1 MNLKGR
7 GRKMNQIIE
16 CVPNVSEGRD
26 QEKISEL
33 IKEVVSTEGVK
44 LLDYSSDKDHNR
56 TVITFVGDKEGVKE
70 AAFKLIKKASEIID
84 MRYHKGEHPRIG
96 AVDVVPF
103 VPVKNVTMEEC
114 VQIARELGERVG
126 KELNIPVYL
135 YEEAATT
142 PERKNLEN
150 IRRGEYEGFFEKIK
164 QPEWKPDFGP
174 SEMNPKSGAI
184 VIGARNFL
192 IAFNVNLGTND
203 IEIAN
208 KIAKAVRFSSGG
220 YRYVKAMGVE
230 LRERGI
236 VQVSMNLTDFN
247 KTPIYRVFETIKA
260 EASRY
265 GVNVVGSEIIG
276 LVPSKA
282 LLDVADYYLRL
293 ENFSM
298 DMVLENRIYE

>member
-1 MNLKGR
+1 MD
-7 GRKMNQIIE
+7 QIIE
-16 CVPNVSEGRD
+16 CVPNFSEGRD
-26 QEKISEL
+26 REKIAQL
-33 IKEVVSTEGVK
+33 VKEVVSTEGVK

-56 TVITFVGDKEGVKE
+56 TVITFCGDAKGVKE

-96 AVDVVPF
+96 ATDVVPF
-103 VPVKNVTMEEC
+103 IPVKNATMEEC
-114 VQIARELGERVG
+114 IQIAREVGERVG
-126 KELNIPVYL
+126 RELNIPVYL

-174 SEMNPKSGAI
+174 QEMNPKSGAT

-192 IAFNVNLGTND
+192 IAYNVNLATDNID
-203 IEIAN
+203 IAN
-208 KIAKAVRFSSGG
+208 KIAKAIRFSSGG

-230 LRERGI
+230 LKERGI

-247 KTPIYRVFETIKA
+247 KTPIYRVFEAIKA

-265 GVNVVGSEIIG
+265 GVNVIGSEIIG
-276 LVPSKA
+276 LVPAKA
-282 LLDVADYYLRL
+282 LFDVADYYLRI
-293 ENFSM
+293 ENFSEN
-298 DMVLENRIYE
+298 MVLENRIYE

>member
-1 MNLKGR
+1 MD
-7 GRKMNQIIE
+7 QIIE
-16 CVPNVSEGRD
+16 CVPNFSEGRD
-26 QEKISEL
+26 QEKIAQL
-33 IKEVVSTEGVK
+33 VKEVVSTEGVK

-56 TVITFVGDKEGVKE
+56 TVITFCGDAKGVKE

-96 AVDVVPF
+96 ATDVVPF
-103 VPVKNVTMEEC
+103 IPVKNATMEEC
-114 VQIARELGERVG
+114 IQIAREVGEKVG
-126 KELNIPVYL
+126 RELNIPVYL

-174 SEMNPKSGAI
+174 QEMNTKSGAT

-192 IAFNVNLGTND
+192 IAYNVNLATDNID
-203 IEIAN
+203 IAN
-208 KIAKAVRFSSGG
+208 KIAKAIRFSSGG

-230 LRERGI
+230 LKERGI

-265 GVNVVGSEIIG
+265 GVNVIGSEIIG
-276 LVPSKA
+276 LVPAKA
-282 LLDVADYYLRL
+282 LFDVADYYLRI
-293 ENFSM
+293 ENFSEN
-298 DMVLENRIYE
+298 MVLENRIYE

>member
-1 MNLKGR
+1 
-7 GRKMNQIIE
+7 MNQIIE

-174 SEMNPKSGAI
+174 SEMNPKSGAT

-230 LRERGI
+230 LKERGI

>member
-114 VQIARELGERVG
+114 VRIARELGERVG

-174 SEMNPKSGAI
+174 SEMNPKSGAT

-230 LRERGI
+230 LKERGI

>member
-1 MNLKGR
+1 MD
-7 GRKMNQIIE
+7 QIIE
-16 CVPNVSEGRD
+16 CVPNFSEGRD
-26 QEKISEL
+26 QEKIAQL
-33 IKEVVSTEGVK
+33 VKEVVSTEGVK
-44 LLDYSSDKDHNR
+44 LLDYSSDRDHNR
-56 TVITFVGDKEGVKE
+56 TVITFCGDAKGVKE

-96 AVDVVPF
+96 ATDVVPF
-103 VPVKNVTMEEC
+103 IPVKNATMEEC
-114 VQIARELGERVG
+114 IQIAREVGEKVG
-126 KELNIPVYL
+126 RELSIPVYL

-174 SEMNPKSGAI
+174 QEMNPKSGAT

-192 IAFNVNLGTND
+192 IAYNVNLATDN
-203 IEIAN
+203 INIAN
-208 KIAKAVRFSSGG
+208 KIAKAIRFSNGG

-230 LRERGI
+230 LKERGI

-265 GVNVVGSEIIG
+265 GVNVIGSEIIG
-276 LVPSKA
+276 LVPAKA
-282 LLDVADYYLRL
+282 LFDVADYYLRI
-293 ENFSM
+293 ENFSEN
-298 DMVLENRIYE
+298 MVLENRIYE

>member
-1 MNLKGR
+1 
-7 GRKMNQIIE
+7 MNQIIE
-16 CVPNVSEGRD
+16 CVPNFSEGRD
-26 QEKISEL
+26 QEKIAQL
-33 IKEVVSTEGVK
+33 VKEVVSTEGVK

-56 TVITFVGDKEGVKE
+56 TVITFCGDAKGVKE

-96 AVDVVPF
+96 ATDVVPF
-103 VPVKNVTMEEC
+103 IPVKNATMEEC
-114 VQIARELGERVG
+114 IQIAREVGEKVG
-126 KELNIPVYL
+126 RELSIPVYL

-174 SEMNPKSGAI
+174 SEMNPKSGAT

-192 IAFNVNLGTND
+192 IAYNVNLATDNID
-203 IEIAN
+203 IAN
-208 KIAKAVRFSSGG
+208 KIAKAIRFSNGG

-236 VQVSMNLTDFN
+236 VQVSMNLTDFK

-260 EASRY
+260 EALRY
-265 GVNVVGSEIIG
+265 GVNVIGSEIIG
-276 LVPSKA
+276 LVPAKA
-282 LLDVADYYLRL
+282 LFDVADYYLRI
-293 ENFSM
+293 ENFSEN
-298 DMVLENRIYE
+298 MVLENRIYE

>member
-1 MNLKGR
+1 
-7 GRKMNQIIE
+7 MNQIIE

-70 AAFKLIKKASEIID
+70 AAFKLIRKASEIID

-174 SEMNPKSGAI
+174 SEMNPKSGAT

-230 LRERGI
+230 LKERGI

-265 GVNVVGSEIIG
+265 GVNVIGSEIIG

>member
-1 MNLKGR
+1 
-7 GRKMNQIIE
+7 MNQIIE

-26 QEKISEL
+26 QGKISEL

-103 VPVKNVTMEEC
+103 IPVKNVTMEEC
-114 VQIARELGERVG
+114 VQVARELGERVG
-126 KELNIPVYL
+126 NELNIPVYL

-174 SEMNPKSGAI
+174 SEMNPKSGAT

-208 KIAKAVRFSSGG
+208 KIAKAIRFSSGG

-230 LRERGI
+230 LKERGI

-298 DMVLENRIYE
+298 DIILENRIYE

>member
-1 MNLKGR
+1 
-7 GRKMNQIIE
+7 MNQIIE

-33 IKEVVSTEGVK
+33 VKEVVSTEGVK

-164 QPEWKPDFGP
+164 KPEWKPDFGP
-174 SEMNPKSGAI
+174 SEMNPKSGAT

-230 LRERGI
+230 LKERGI

-265 GVNVVGSEIIG
+265 GVNVIGSEIIG

>member
-1 MNLKGR
+1 
-7 GRKMNQIIE
+7 MNQIIE
-16 CVPNVSEGRD
+16 CVPNFSEGRD
-26 QEKISEL
+26 QEKIAQL
-33 IKEVVSTEGVK
+33 VKEVVSTEGVK

-56 TVITFVGDKEGVKE
+56 TVITFCGEAKGVKE

-96 AVDVVPF
+96 ATDVVPF
-103 VPVKNVTMEEC
+103 IPVKNATMEEC
-114 VQIARELGERVG
+114 IQIAREVGEKVG
-126 KELNIPVYL
+126 RELNIPVYL

-174 SEMNPKSGAI
+174 SEMNPKSGAT

-192 IAFNVNLGTND
+192 IAYNVNLATDNID
-203 IEIAN
+203 IAN
-208 KIAKAVRFSSGG
+208 KIAKAIRFSNGG

-236 VQVSMNLTDFN
+236 VQVSMNLTDFK

-260 EASRY
+260 EALRY
-265 GVNVVGSEIIG
+265 GVNVIGSEIIG
-276 LVPSKA
+276 LVPAKA
-282 LLDVADYYLRL
+282 LFDVADYYLRI
-293 ENFSM
+293 ENFSEN
-298 DMVLENRIYE
+298 MVLENRIYE

>member
-1 MNLKGR
+1 MD
-7 GRKMNQIIE
+7 QIIE
-16 CVPNVSEGRD
+16 CVPNFSEGRD
-26 QEKISEL
+26 QEKIAQL
-33 IKEVVSTEGVK
+33 VKEVVSTEGVK

-56 TVITFVGDKEGVKE
+56 TVITFCGDAKGVKE

-96 AVDVVPF
+96 ATDVVPF
-103 VPVKNVTMEEC
+103 IPVKNATMEEC
-114 VQIARELGERVG
+114 VQIAREVGERVG
-126 KELNIPVYL
+126 RELNIPVYL

-142 PERKNLEN
+142 LERKNLEN

-174 SEMNPKSGAI
+174 QEMNPKSGAT

-192 IAFNVNLGTND
+192 IAYNVNLATDNID
-203 IEIAN
+203 IAN
-208 KIAKAVRFSSGG
+208 KIAKAIRFSSGG

-230 LRERGI
+230 LKERGI

-260 EASRY
+260 EALRY
-265 GVNVVGSEIIG
+265 GVNVIGSEIIG
-276 LVPSKA
+276 LVPAKA
-282 LLDVADYYLRL
+282 LFDVADFYLRI
-293 ENFSM
+293 ENFSEN
-298 DMVLENRIYE
+298 MVLENRIYE

>member
-1 MNLKGR
+1 MD
-7 GRKMNQIIE
+7 QIIE
-16 CVPNVSEGRD
+16 CVPNFSEGRD
-26 QEKISEL
+26 QEKIAQL
-33 IKEVVSTEGVK
+33 VKEVVSTEGVK

-56 TVITFVGDKEGVKE
+56 TVITFCGDAKGVKE

-96 AVDVVPF
+96 ATDVVPF
-103 VPVKNVTMEEC
+103 IPVKNATMEEC
-114 VQIARELGERVG
+114 IQIAREVGERVG
-126 KELNIPVYL
+126 RELNIPVYL
-135 YEEAATT
+135 YEEAAIT

-174 SEMNPKSGAI
+174 QEMNPKSGAT

-192 IAFNVNLGTND
+192 IAYNVNLATDNID
-203 IEIAN
+203 IAN
-208 KIAKAVRFSSGG
+208 KIAKAIRFSNGG

-230 LRERGI
+230 LKERGI

-265 GVNVVGSEIIG
+265 GVNVIGSEIIG
-276 LVPSKA
+276 LVPAKA
-282 LLDVADYYLRL
+282 LFDVADYYLRI
-293 ENFSM
+293 ENFSEN
-298 DMVLENRIYE
+298 MVLENRIYE

>member
-1 MNLKGR
+1 MD
-7 GRKMNQIIE
+7 QIIE
-16 CVPNVSEGRD
+16 CVPNFSEGRD
-26 QEKISEL
+26 QEKIAQL
-33 IKEVVSTEGVK
+33 VKEVVSTEGVK

-56 TVITFVGDKEGVKE
+56 TVITFCGDAKGVKE

-96 AVDVVPF
+96 ATDVVPF
-103 VPVKNVTMEEC
+103 IPVKNATMEEC
-114 VQIARELGERVG
+114 VQIAREVGERVG
-126 KELNIPVYL
+126 RELNIPVYL

-174 SEMNPKSGAI
+174 QEMNPKSGAT

-192 IAFNVNLGTND
+192 IAYNVNLATDNID
-203 IEIAN
+203 IAN
-208 KIAKAVRFSSGG
+208 KIAKAIRFSSGG

-260 EASRY
+260 EALRY
-265 GVNVVGSEIIG
+265 GVNVIGSEIIG
-276 LVPSKA
+276 LVPAKA
-282 LLDVADYYLRL
+282 LFDVADYYLRI
-293 ENFSM
+293 ENFSEN
-298 DMVLENRIYE
+298 MVLENRIYE